1 MTAATSFGCESIAT
15 WLGAT
20 TFVDASICF
29 AMLFSCSGQIHVVAS
44 GYHGDA

>member
-1 MTAATSFGCESIAT
+1 MREHRDMAQRN
-15 WLGAT
+15 

-44 GYHGDA
+44 GYDGDA